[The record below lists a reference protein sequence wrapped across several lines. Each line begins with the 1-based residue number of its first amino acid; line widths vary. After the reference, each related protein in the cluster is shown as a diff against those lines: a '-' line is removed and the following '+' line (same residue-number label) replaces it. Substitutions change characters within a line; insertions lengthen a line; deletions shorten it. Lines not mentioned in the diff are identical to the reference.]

1 MVEIPLHKWVREA
14 PTDLLEASHRL
25 RPSSLESQNPEVISC
40 SAGTGELSVGKDQ
53 GRKARAEGG
62 YGAVLPEVFASF
74 PKSLGL
80 PLGKWMINDEFFRM
94 GSVMD

>member
-1 MVEIPLHKWVREA
+1 MNLDIQM
-14 PTDLLEASHRL
+14 SHFTVVYL
-25 RPSSLESQNPEVISC
+25 NAFGSNKESQNPEVISC

-62 YGAVLPEVFASF
+62 YGAVTPEVFASF